1 MTTKDEIFKKL
12 EKKERDIWGG
22 VSQIMG
28 LRFHMGMAEGEI
40 ETEMIEE
47 EIASAVSAYIKLVK
61 ETINQLLSEEK

>member
-28 LRFHMGMAEGEI
+28 LCGHMGMAEGEI

-47 EIASAVSAYIKLVK
+47 EIASAVSAYITLVK